1 MYNSYLL
8 HRSKRVGCW
17 ENKGANNYCLKD
29 SANLNC
35 LMNNSLKPVPTGIR
49 ALYVDCYKS

>member
-35 LMNNSLKPVPTGIR
+35 LKNNSLKPVPTGIR